1 MTVDTHV
8 NGNPGS
14 VRVAAGWLH
23 DQLASN
29 IDVTGETMYSI
40 RNTVDSAW
48 DGPASRLA
56 CEQLTHGAQ
65 RTVDMAVA
73 ARAYAAAI
81 DAFASDLERAHDRMS
96 DVRTDAAA
104 AGLTLSGHVILDPGG
119 ESKEHRLAYEAA
131 SQGADAARQIE
142 TLAGETLKNAWLEVT
157 EGWFLLASDF
167 LGGAAEGLASKHV
180 SLLTKR
186 ADILA
191 EEAAKYLR
199 LAQSAPPG
207 TPAAQIYRDVDES
220 RATLRRSEMYRDVAD
235 RFETRAGRFFAG
247 LGGALAVGGIA
258 YDIYEGKP
266 VDQAIVSGGLGFGA
280 AVAAGALI
288 GTAIPVPGVGTLVGA
303 AGGAVV
309 GIFTSGAVDTLYTEG
324 LGSVGDAIG
333 DGAAAVADTGS
344 AIGELATGAWDAI
357 F

>member
-8 NGNPGS
+8 SGNPGS
-14 VRVAAGWLH
+14 VRVAAGWLR
-23 DQLASN
+23 DQFASN
-29 IDVTGETMYSI
+29 IDVTGEKMYSI
-40 RNTVDSAW
+40 RNTLDSAW

-56 CEQLTHGAQ
+56 CEKMTHGAQ
-65 RTVDMAVA
+65 RTAEMAAA
-73 ARAYAAAI
+73 ARSYASAI
-81 DAFASDLERAHDRMS
+81 DAFASELQNAHDRMA

-104 AGLTLSGHVILDPGG
+104 AGLTLSGDVILDPGSDS
-119 ESKEHRLAYEAA
+119 EAHRLAYEAA
-131 SQGADAARQIE
+131 SHGADAARQIE
-142 TLAGETLKNAWLEVT
+142 TLAGETLKNVWLEVT
-157 EGWFLLASDF
+157 ERWFLIASDL
-167 LGGAAEGLASKHV
+167 LGGAAESLASKHV

-186 ADILA
+186 ADVLA

-220 RATLRRSEMYRDVAD
+220 RAALRRSEKFRDVAD
-235 RFETRAGRFFAG
+235 KIETRAGRFFAG

-303 AGGAVV
+303 AGGAIV
-309 GIFTSGAVDTLYTEG
+309 GIFISGAVDTLYTEG

-344 AIGELATGAWDAI
+344 AIGELATRAWDAI

>member
-8 NGNPGS
+8 NGNPDS
-14 VRVAAGWLH
+14 VRAAAGWIR

-29 IDVTGETMYSI
+29 IDVTAETMYSI
-40 RNTVDSAW
+40 RNTADSAW

-56 CEQLTHGAQ
+56 CEKLTHGAQ
-65 RTVDMAVA
+65 RTVDMAAA
-73 ARAYAAAI
+73 ARTYASAI
-81 DAFASDLERAHDRMS
+81 DAFAAELQKAHDRMA
-96 DVRTDAAA
+96 DVRTGAAA
-104 AGLTLSGHVILDPGG
+104 AGLTLSGHVILAPGP
-119 ESKEHRLAYEAA
+119 ESEAHRLAYEAA
-131 SQGADAARQIE
+131 SHGADAARQIE
-142 TLAGETLKNAWLEVT
+142 TLAGETLKNVWLEVT
-157 EGWFLLASDF
+157 ERWFFLASDL

-186 ADILA
+186 ADLLA

-220 RATLRRSEMYRDVAD
+220 RAALRRSEIFRDVAEK
-235 RFETRAGRFFAG
+235 FETKAGRFFAG
-247 LGGALAVGGIA
+247 LGGAVAVGGIA

-266 VDQAIVSGGLGFGA
+266 VDQAVVSGCLGFGA

-303 AGGAVV
+303 VGGAAV

-324 LGSVGDAIG
+324 LGSVGAAIG